1 MKKIRKNSNKKLA
14 LMIGAALSLGVA
26 FGAMPYDAAE
36 AASYTISQDA
46 DTKNYVLTNN
56 DEGTSEAPLTYSQ
69 FFAADGKFYN
79 ILKDGDN
86 DITIYDAN
94 TATSLS
100 GKNFILGSNTTLRV
114 NGSSSNATV
123 IAGATPSNVSVN
135 GTAISGDNVNLSSV
149 VLNIK
154 GGQTATINVSGNVGS
169 INVKAGTN
177 NPANVVF
184 QNNVT
189 VGTLSVAE
197 GAILNVESGIV
208 KANKLELAKGATVAQ
223 DTKIAVKEIVVDA
236 SDEKAVTAINSLKL
250 SGVDGSSIKVTVNNA
265 NNAIAGGSVADIQSA
280 VINAASGSGAQVETV
295 VTAIDVKYDASNKTY
310 TVGDTKNVS
319 ADKLSDSIA
328 DAYNHGADKIT
339 LDKAAAQ
346 AISNDKGGVT
356 VPAGKT
362 MVVRDG
368 NDTVSAT
375 PVKDATLQV
384 DGTTISADEKDI
396 AFKDITVDAGGKKI
410 VNNIVNATVENITV
424 KSGVLQTKD
433 VTAGNLNVAGGTV
446 TTEDVAKGKIEATNV
461 KLTGGELAAGS
472 LQAATVEIAEGATS
486 KVANVEATTSV
497 TVGGTATGNITAPT
511 VTLKKG
517 ATFKSNSIIKAGTVT
532 VDSLEALGA
541 AKLEATDGKSL
552 TINSVAALDEAE
564 QAELAKKLPKDT
576 VATVVVNGA
585 EAGKVTGTGYENP
598 PLPPSTSDEA
608 EAEANKVLDEVKKA
622 EKDLALPTYTA
633 SQIKTI
639 QEANPFASKT
649 ALPSATDIAKMANV
663 SDKELDAL
671 KDIKSKLEDAKQKL
685 VDADATSGDAWDQV
699 AAGLAEFDGLDISKE
714 GFAAMAS
721 QVTSAVQYAGKTA
734 AAPGASSARAA
745 TVVTNVMT
753 ANVATRTTELRGLA
767 SAVDEGRPAPD
778 NMWFQYKHTNMDVD
792 NGDVYDKST
801 VNTNNFQLGYDAK
814 VGSNDYLGAYIG
826 TTTGNV
832 DFRGPAADGRV
843 DIENSYDFGVY
854 GTHMLPADQYIDY
867 MIHTGKFD
875 SKYNGATW
883 GTKDTGAMVGY
894 GVKIAQ
900 NDRLTWNPYIQ
911 LAYDKVSVDSYMA
924 GANYIASDDSN
935 NWTAKLG
942 INLLDVSGF
951 YGGLAYSRGLSG
963 SYNAYINGVPMPSQD
978 NNANVLYMSLG
989 YRANMSRNVFLD
1001 LNMEKTFADY
1011 NGWTA
1016 AGKVNFYF

>member
-36 AASYTISQDA
+36 AATYTISQDA
-46 DTKNYVLTNN
+46 HANYVLT
-56 DEGTSEAPLTYSQ
+56 DENGKAETYTYYE
-69 FFAADGKFYN
+69 FFDGGKFNEVLAAGGN
-79 ILKDGDN
+79 I
-86 DITIYDAN
+86 ITINNAN

-100 GKNFILGSNTTLRV
+100 GNNFTLGPNTVLNV
-114 NGSSSNATV
+114 KGSSSSATV
-123 IAGATPSNVSVN
+123 TAGAAPSNVSVD
-135 GTAISGDNVNLSSV
+135 GTKISGNNVNLSSV
-149 VLNIK
+149 DLNIK
-154 GGQTATINVSGNVGS
+154 GGQVAKIDVTGNVGS
-169 INVKAGTN
+169 INVKADTN
-177 NPANVVF
+177 KAANVIF

-197 GAILNVESGIV
+197 GAKLGVASGTIV
-208 KANKLELAKGATVAQ
+208 RADKLELAKGATVEKGASV
-223 DTKIAVKEIVVDA
+223 AVKEIVVDA
-236 SDEKAVTAINSLKL
+236 NDANAVAAINNLKL
-250 SGVDGSSIKVTVNNA
+250 STADGTNTIKVTVNNA
-265 NNAIAGGSVADIQSA
+265 NGTAGGSVADIQNA
-280 VINAASGSGAQVETV
+280 VSNASGGKVNVETV
-295 VTAIDVKYDASNKTY
+295 VAAIDVKQDAKGTY
-310 TVGDTKNVS
+310 TVGDKTDVK
-319 ADKLSDSIA
+319 AEDLSKTIA
-328 DAYNHGADKIT
+328 AAYDNGAAQIT

-346 AISNDKGGVT
+346 AISNDKGGVN
-356 VPAGKT
+356 VPGGKT

-368 NDTVSAT
+368 NATVSAT
-375 PVKDATLQV
+375 PKNNATLWV
-384 DGTTISADEKDI
+384 DGTTISADKGT
-396 AFKDITVDAGGKKI
+396 AFNDITVDAGGKKI
-410 VNNIVNATVENITV
+410 VNNIVNATVDNVTV
-424 KSGVLQTKD
+424 KSGVLQTQD
-433 VTAGNLNVAGGTV
+433 VTAKNLNVAGGTV
-446 TTEDVAKGKIEATNV
+446 TAVEGTIKATDV
-461 KLTGGELAAGS
+461 KLDGGTLAAGS
-472 LQAATVEIAEGATS
+472 LQADKVTIAKDAS
-486 KVANVEATTSV
+486 AYVADITAGEV
-497 TVGGTATGNITAPT
+497 TVKDGAVFAPNT
-511 VTLKKG
+511 
-517 ATFKSNSIIKAGTVT
+517 IIKADTVT
-532 VDSLEALGA
+532 VDGLKALGDANLEA
-541 AKLEATDGKSL
+541 KDGKNL
-552 TINSVAALDEAE
+552 TINATTALDAT
-564 QAELAKKLPKDT
+564 ELAKKLPKDT
-576 VATVVVNGA
+576 VATVVANGTTTT
-585 EAGKVTGTGYENP
+585 VTGTGYTP
-598 PLPPSTSDEA
+598 IVPPSSDADGAKEYA
-608 EAEANKVLDEVKKA
+608 EKVLAEVEQTKK
-622 EKDLALPTYTA
+622 KLALPTYTA

-663 SDKELDAL
+663 TKEQLEGLAGIQESLRKAQGNLASNYVTSGKEWDQIDAAL
-671 KDIKSKLEDAKQKL
+671 TEIKS
-685 VDADATSGDAWDQV
+685 
-699 AAGLAEFDGLDISKE
+699 LDISKE

-734 AAPGASSARAA
+734 AAPGASSARTA